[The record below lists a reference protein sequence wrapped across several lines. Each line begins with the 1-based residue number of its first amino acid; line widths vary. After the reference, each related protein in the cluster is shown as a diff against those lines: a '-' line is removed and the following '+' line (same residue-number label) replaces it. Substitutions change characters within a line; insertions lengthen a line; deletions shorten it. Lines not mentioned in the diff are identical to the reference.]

1 MTAAIIAGAPQPG
14 GREPPP
20 PGLSRRRMAQ
30 SGLGSAVPVLPYT
43 AVPVLLCAALYTC
56 SDCGIALDT
65 KRGFDVHED
74 TGMHRQCV
82 GED

>member
-1 MTAAIIAGAPQPG
+1 
-14 GREPPP
+14 
-20 PGLSRRRMAQ
+20 MAQ
-30 SGLGSAVPVLPYT
+30 SGLGSAVPVLPYAAVPVLPYT